1 MRKKEDD
8 TRECGLGG
16 RGAAKGKGSPLAL
29 VNRRL

>member
-8 TRECGLGG
+8 IRECGLGG
-16 RGAAKGKGSPLAL
+16 RGVVKGKGSLLVL